1 MARKNPAHLRRGGA
15 DDLSGDTT
23 AMTPA
28 EEGGLPPAS
37 TSVERALRALEPPRH
52 ASGFWTRLDERL
64 ADEPQLRLTPRSAI
78 RPITQPPPVVDDS
91 SLASTLKGGLPP
103 PRRTHRRTVVAVVAV
118 LLLALLVVA
127 ALQEPDDDAA
137 TSDTTTT
144 VAGDAQGGEPA
155 SPEETTIP
163 TTTLPPGAIDPAE
176 PLTPAGVGPLRI
188 GATFAELQAAGVQLQ
203 VDQAT
208 FEGSGGTCYDAKIP
222 GALDLI
228 LRFRPP
234 DDRSS
239 VDDPGEGVLASV
251 SIESALPTTRATDS
265 GLVLGSPQ
273 DQVLAAYG
281 GNLDERQHPF
291 IAGGRIFR
299 ADAGNGLGIAFFTD
313 GLGVVRISVGFM
325 DTIRFINQCR

>member
-1 MARKNPAHLRRGGA
+1 
-15 DDLSGDTT
+15 
-23 AMTPA
+23 MTPA

-52 ASGFWTRLDERL
+52 ASGFWTHLGERL

-78 RPITQPPPVVDDS
+78 PPITQPPPVVVDS
-91 SLASTLKGGLPP
+91 SLASTPTGGLPP
-103 PRRTHRRTVVAVVAV
+103 PRHTHPRT
-118 LLLALLVVA
+118 ALLVVA

-291 IAGGRIFR
+291 
-299 ADAGNGLGIAFFTD
+299 
-313 GLGVVRISVGFM
+313 
-325 DTIRFINQCR
+325 

>member
-1 MARKNPAHLRRGGA
+1 
-15 DDLSGDTT
+15 LSGDTT

-37 TSVERALRALEPPRH
+37 TPVERALRALEPPRH

-176 PLTPAGVGPLRI
+176 PLTPAGVSVSRGACVQLVRDGGMRSPGRRAVVPRGDDDPHDDAPAGGDRPGRAAHPGGRRPAADRRDLRR
-188 GATFAELQAAGVQLQ
+188 AAGRRRP
-203 VDQAT
+203 A
-208 FEGSGGTCYDAKIP
+208 P
-222 GALDLI
+222 G
-228 LRFRPP
+228 RP
-234 DDRSS
+234 
-239 VDDPGEGVLASV
+239 G
-251 SIESALPTTRATDS
+251 
-265 GLVLGSPQ
+265 
-273 DQVLAAYG
+273 
-281 GNLDERQHPF
+281 H
-291 IAGGRIFR
+291 
-299 ADAGNGLGIAFFTD
+299 
-313 GLGVVRISVGFM
+313 VRG
-325 DTIRFINQCR
+325 

>member
-1 MARKNPAHLRRGGA
+1 MARKTPAHLRRGGA
-15 DDLSGDTT
+15 DGRRGDTT
-23 AMTPA
+23 DMTPA
-28 EEGGLPPAS
+28 EDSGLPSAS
-37 TSVERALRALEPPRH
+37 TPVARALRELDPPRH
-52 ASGFWTRLDERL
+52 ASGFWSRLDERL

-91 SLASTLKGGLPP
+91 SLATTLKAGLPP

-118 LLLALLVVA
+118 LLLGLLVVA
-127 ALQEPDDDAA
+127 ALQEPDEDATTA
-137 TSDTTTT
+137 ETTTT
-144 VAGDAQGGEPA
+144 VTEAEGEPA
-155 SPEETTIP
+155 PADDTTVP
-163 TTTLPPGAIDPAE
+163 TTTLPPGAVDPAE

-188 GATFAELQAAGVQLQ
+188 GATFAELQADGVQLQ

-208 FEGSGGTCYDAKIP
+208 FDGSGGTCYDAKIP

-239 VDDPGEGVLASV
+239 VDDPGEGVLASI

-291 IAGGRIFR
+291 LAGGRIFR

-313 GLGVVRISVGFM
+313 GLGVNRISVGFM

>member
-37 TSVERALRALEPPRH
+37 TPVERALRALEPPRH

-118 LLLALLVVA
+118 LLLALVVA
-127 ALQEPDDDAA
+127 ALQEPDEDASPPRRRRPSPRPRA
-137 TSDTTTT
+137 SRPPDDTTSPPRRS
-144 VAGDAQGGEPA
+144 AGGGR
-155 SPEETTIP
+155 
-163 TTTLPPGAIDPAE
+163 PGRAAH
-176 PLTPAGVGPLRI
+176 PAGSLRI
-188 GATFAELQAAGVQLQ
+188 GATFAELRPTGPAAGRPGHL
-203 VDQAT
+203 D
-208 FEGSGGTCYDAKIP
+208 GSGGTCYDAKIP
-222 GALDLI
+222 GAPTSSSASARPTTGRPSTTRVRGPCLDLH
-228 LRFRPP
+228 
-234 DDRSS
+234 
-239 VDDPGEGVLASV
+239 
-251 SIESALPTTRATDS
+251 ESALPTTRATDS

-291 IAGGRIFR
+291 LAGGRIFR